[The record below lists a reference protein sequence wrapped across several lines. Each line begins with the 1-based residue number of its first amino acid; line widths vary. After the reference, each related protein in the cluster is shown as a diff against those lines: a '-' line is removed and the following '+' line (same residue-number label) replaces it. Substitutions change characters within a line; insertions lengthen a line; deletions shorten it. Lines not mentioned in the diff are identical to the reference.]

1 MSSSN
6 LESNDFDKCFICGNG
21 VDYEFLFKLT
31 SRGKPAFEHWLV
43 QACKHDLK
51 RNLQQI
57 WNDRKLAHYHFT
69 CKSDIFNAAKAASR
83 RKALSLIARQ
93 LNQDKKGNVFPM
105 MEVLQAFPIRIN
117 VFCVW
122 SRYHCI

>member
-83 RKALSLIARQ
+83 RKSSEFDCQAVESRQKRKRLSSDGSSSSLPY
-93 LNQDKKGNVFPM
+93 K
-105 MEVLQAFPIRIN
+105 EN
-117 VFCVW
+117 VFCVC
-122 SRYHCI
+122 SQYHCA